1 MENDA
6 EDLAAVRRQ
15 LKAVSDQLARLE
27 KTVTDLSEQT
37 SAAERMASQVKFT
50 MRFDES
56 RRDEVER
63 LEALDRQ
70 AVIDHVQRSIASARL
85 DPDPFPHIVV
95 EDLFPRDFYKLL
107 RKAIPPP
114 VFFDDRDPI
123 KQNLKIPMPFGPT
136 LSMRALDVLENVI
149 ARQAICP
156 AVVEKFH
163 EPLQDHYATIFG
175 SDQRARANR
184 LAQSIS
190 NGRVMLR
197 RPGYHLS
204 PHRDPKRSMITC
216 LLYLAGAK
224 DSEKHGTHLYR
235 VIGDREAGYTQTYYP
250 EQNGSRCE
258 LVKTVPYRSNT
269 MLVFLNATGGAH
281 GASIPVDAPATLER
295 YTYQFYIGP
304 AGEELTALITDLP
317 PERQA
322 LWRSKKDAAETVD
335 Y

>member
-1 MENDA
+1 MEKDA
-6 EDLAAVRRQ
+6 DGLADLRRQ
-15 LKAVSDQLARLE
+15 LRAVSDQLERLD
-27 KTVTDLSEQT
+27 KKVSELAEQAAT
-37 SAAERMASQVKFT
+37 AERVAWQVRFT

-56 RRDEVER
+56 RRDELAR
-63 LEALDRQ
+63 LDSLDQ
-70 AVIDHVQRSIASARL
+70 QPLLAHVQRAIAAAPL
-85 DPDPFPHIVV
+85 QIDPFPHIVV
-95 EDLFPRDFYKLL
+95 EDLFPGDFYKLL

-136 LSMRALDVLENVI
+136 LSMRALDLLENVI
-149 ARQAICP
+149 ARQAMCP
-156 AVVEKFH
+156 AVVQKFR
-163 EPLQDHYATIFG
+163 EPLQAHYATIFG
-175 SDQRARANR
+175 ADQRARANG
-184 LAQSIS
+184 LAQSLS

-197 RPGYHLS
+197 RPGYQLS
-204 PHRDPKRSMITC
+204 PHRDPKRSLVTC

-224 DSEKHGTHLYR
+224 DSDEYGTHIYR
-235 VIGDREAGYTQTYYP
+235 VIDDRESGYTQTYYP

-281 GASIPVDAPATLER
+281 GASIPVDAPAALER

-304 AGEELTALITDLP
+304 AGEELAALIADLP

-322 LWRSKKDAAETVD
+322 LWRSKRDVAED